1 MHHRNTRNFISSYC
15 RDLLE
20 DRLGEPA
27 FATCGPTSRT
37 RRRLRREFE
46 EAIWRSR
53 RHDGEELFGARGL
66 GRRPLRVLTHRLELS
81 DDQTAEAA
89 KILERLKIERAQAEV
104 DLRRAAADLADA
116 VESTEFDTLRAEG
129 ARDRRLEAARLVQE
143 AVTRTLRELHGLLDD
158 AQRRQLSALVRSG
171 GIRF

>member
-1 MHHRNTRNFISSYC
+1 MHHCNTRHPFSRYY
-15 RDLLE
+15 RDLF
-20 DRLGEPA
+20 DARLGDLA
-27 FATCGPTSRT
+27 FAACGPTGT
-37 RRRLRREFE
+37 RRQLRREFE
-46 EAIWRSR
+46 DRIWRSR
-53 RHDGEELFGARGL
+53 RHYDEELYGARGL

-81 DDQTAEAA
+81 NDQIAEAA

-116 VESTEFDTLRAEG
+116 VESSEFEISRAEG

-143 AVTRTLRELHGLLDD
+143 AVTRTLRDLHGLLDD
-158 AQRRQLSALVRSG
+158 PQRRQLAALVRSG